1 MQSGR
6 TTVSKFLIEQLHG
19 TDDQADLAALLVDV
33 TAAVKAISAMT
44 SKGAL
49 GGFLGA
55 LDTQNVQGEVQKK
68 LDVLSNDAMIQ
79 ACEWGGLVAGMASEE
94 MDDPY
99 ALPKEFERGPYLL
112 IFDPL
117 DGSSNTDV
125 NVSVGTIFSVLRHT
139 KIGDPTV
146 ADYLRPGVEQ
156 VAAGYAIY
164 GPSTMLVLTVG
175 KGTHGFT
182 LDREIGNFVLT
193 HPDLKIPADT
203 SEFAINTSNER
214 FWEPPVQRYVAEAK
228 AGKTGPR
235 ERDFNTRWIASMV
248 ADVHRIL
255 MRGGI
260 FMYPKDTKDP
270 SKPGRLRLM
279 YEANPIG
286 MIIEQAGGAA
296 STGRG
301 RILEVQ
307 PSSLH
312 QRVPVMLGSKHEIER
327 LERYHAEYDRGEDK
341 AFESPLFKERSLYRD
356 EASR

>member
-68 LDVLSNDAMIQ
+68 LDVLSNEAIIQ

-94 MDDPY
+94 MDEPY
-99 ALPKEFERGPYLL
+99 TLPKEYERGPYLL

-139 KIGDPTV
+139 RIGEPTV

-164 GPSTMLVLTVG
+164 GPATMLVLTVG

-182 LDREIGNFVLT
+182 LDREIGNFILT
-193 HPDLKIPADT
+193 HPNLQIPADT

-214 FWEPPVQRYVAEAK
+214 FWEPPVQRYVAECK

-235 ERDFNTRWIASMV
+235 GRDFNTRWIASMV

-286 MIIEQAGGAA
+286 MIVEQAGGAA

-307 PSSLH
+307 PTSLH
-312 QRVPVMLGSKHEIER
+312 QRVPVMLGSKNEIER
-327 LERYHAEYDRGEDK
+327 LERYHGEYDRGEDK

-356 EASR
+356 EARG

>member
-99 ALPKEFERGPYLL
+99 ELPKEFERGPYML

-182 LDREIGNFVLT
+182 LDREIGNFILT
-193 HPDLKIPADT
+193 HPNLQIPADT

-214 FWEPPVQRYVAEAK
+214 FWEPPVQRYVSECK
-228 AGKTGPR
+228 AGKTGER
-235 ERDFNTRWIASMV
+235 GRDFNTRWIASMV

-307 PSSLH
+307 PTSLH
-312 QRVPVMLGSKHEIER
+312 QRVPVMLGSRNEIER

-356 EASR
+356 EARS

>member
-125 NVSVGTIFSVLRHT
+125 NVSVGTIFSVLRHA

-182 LDREIGNFVLT
+182 LDREIGNFILT
-193 HPDLKIPADT
+193 HPNLQIPADT

-214 FWEPPVQRYVAEAK
+214 FWEPPIQRYVAECK
-228 AGKTGPR
+228 AGKTGER
-235 ERDFNTRWIASMV
+235 GRDFNTRWIASMV

-307 PSSLH
+307 PTALH
-312 QRVPVMLGSKHEIER
+312 QRVPVMLGSKNEIER
-327 LERYHAEYDRGEDK
+327 LERYHTEFDRGEDK

-356 EASR
+356 EARS